1 MKAVVVD
8 QQHRLALQ
16 DVTAPNPARNEALV
30 RVAAISLNRG
40 EVRRAKSVMPAG
52 ARPGWDAAG
61 TVEKAAAD
69 GSGPKEG
76 ARVVGVLGGM
86 RAWGEQAAIPT
97 NMLAAL
103 PDNVSFAQAACL
115 PVAGLTALHA
125 LDRRG
130 SVLGRKVLITG
141 ATGGVGHFACRLAQL
156 GGAHVVAAVRN
167 EADVA
172 LVRGYGA
179 HEVAVIGADAGRAA
193 ALGPYDLIVESIG
206 GASLAASL
214 SMLNP
219 DGLISFIGNTEGA
232 ETKVDASKFFWT
244 GAAQVYG
251 LILFRDLQMKE
262 SGTVGL
268 NRLLSFVARGLLKP
282 DVALEKP
289 WTEIDAV
296 AQMLLDRSYRGK
308 AVLRVG

>member
-8 QQHRLALQ
+8 QQHKLVLK
-16 DVTAPNPARNEALV
+16 DVSAPSPARHEAVV

-40 EVRRAKSVMPAG
+40 ETKRAKTIMPEG

-61 TVEKAAAD
+61 VVEKAAAD

-76 ARVVGVLGGM
+76 QRVVGVLSTM

-97 NMLAAL
+97 NMLAVL
-103 PDNVSFAQAACL
+103 PDNVTFAQAACL

-130 SVLGRKVLITG
+130 SILGRKVLITG
-141 ATGGVGHFACRLAQL
+141 ASGGVGHFACRLANL
-156 GGAHVVAAVRN
+156 AGAHVVAAVRKD
-167 EADVA
+167 ADVA
-172 LVRGYGA
+172 LVKGYGA
-179 HEVAVIGADAGRAA
+179 HDVAVIVDDPTKAG

-206 GASLAASL
+206 GASLAASM

-232 ETKVDASKFFWT
+232 ETKLDASKFFWT
-244 GAAQVYG
+244 GAAQIYG

-268 NRLLSFVARGLLKP
+268 NRLLSFVSRGLIKP
-282 DVALEKP
+282 DIALEKP
-289 WTEIDAV
+289 WTEIDTV
-296 AQMLLDRSYRGK
+296 AQMLLDRSYHGK
-308 AVLRVG
+308 AVLHL